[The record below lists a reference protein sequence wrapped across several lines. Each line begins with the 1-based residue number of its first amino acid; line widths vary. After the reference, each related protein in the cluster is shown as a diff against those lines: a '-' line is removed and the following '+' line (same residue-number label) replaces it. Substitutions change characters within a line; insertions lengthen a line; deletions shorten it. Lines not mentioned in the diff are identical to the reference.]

1 MQKPNAL
8 RITQITAALFCVI
21 KLALD
26 IFFIMNNQLSLH
38 TLIFGNHINSDG
50 LPTEV
55 KLALITEAL
64 IVTAP
69 IGILSALN
77 YVRLDMKHNR
87 GIITILLASA
97 LYIINISASILIDK
111 LSFSVIK
118 SSYGTSTADLTVSV
132 NSIRGFTSFL
142 ITAAFIMVFCCA
154 AIEIYAGKT
163 PNEKGM
169 TKGIK
174 I

>member
-8 RITQITAALFCVI
+8 RITQITAALFCVA

-26 IFFIMNNQLSLH
+26 IFFIMNNHFSLH
-38 TLIFGNHINSDG
+38 TLFFGDHITAEG
-50 LPTEV
+50 LPTEI
-55 KLALITEAL
+55 KITLITEAL
-64 IVTAP
+64 IVAAP
-69 IGILSALN
+69 IGILSAVN

-87 GIITILLASA
+87 GIVTLLLAGV
-97 LYIINISASILIDK
+97 LYIINITASIIIDRI
-111 LSFSVIK
+111 SFSLITT
-118 SSYGTSTADLTVSV
+118 SYGAGTAAMTASI
-132 NSIRGFTSFL
+132 NSIRSFTSFL
-142 ITAAFIMVFCCA
+142 VTAAFIMVFCCA

-163 PNEKGM
+163 PNKNGM